1 MLQAAT
7 LASDAGLPDGGH
19 ATPPMTGGSGSNE
32 DGDDG
37 EPAAAVQGIGQRAR
51 AAAAA
56 AQALAEEPQA
66 TGQFKQSGFYIPHAR
81 CAGFSPISGDAS
93 ACDPAFSLC
102 RGQAIVALAQCGL
115 NTC

>member
-19 ATPPMTGGSGSNE
+19 ATPPMTGGSGSDE

-81 CAGFSPISGDAS
+81 CAGFSPISGDAY